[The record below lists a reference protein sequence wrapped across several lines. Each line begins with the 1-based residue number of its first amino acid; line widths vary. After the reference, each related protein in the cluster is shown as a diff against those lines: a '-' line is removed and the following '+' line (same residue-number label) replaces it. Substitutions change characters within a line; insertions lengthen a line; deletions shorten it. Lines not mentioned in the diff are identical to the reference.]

1 MSGSARHDPG
11 GCPARYAAF
20 YHALSPESVE
30 DLRGLCIEGVRF
42 RDPFNDFTVE
52 KMVALFHDMY
62 RQVEAPFRGDG
73 SSARR
78 RGLLSALDDEFPPQ
92 GLLWIEGLTEV
103 HFDAE
108 GQVVAHIDHW
118 DLGSQFYAKLPLL
131 GAVVRWIS
139 RKLAV

>member
-1 MSGSARHDPG
+1 MTREDAL
-11 GCPARYAAF
+11 ARYAKF
-20 YHALSPESVE
+20 YDALSPETVE

-42 RDPFNDFTVE
+42 RDPFNDFTGIE
-52 KMVALFHDMY
+52 KMVALFRDMY
-62 RQVEAPFRGDG
+62 RQVEAPRFEVTDRALGGEACYLRWTMCFRRKGRDW
-73 SSARR
+73 R
-78 RGLLSALDDEFPPQ
+78 
-92 GLLWIEGLTEV
+92 IEGLTEV

-118 DLGSQFYAKLPLL
+118 DSGSQFYARLPLL